1 MQSITYTLRTSD
13 IVDFNEYHARR
24 NGVYG
29 KGITRHQMIWPG
41 VVALVALFVVMS
53 TKQAQMGV
61 YFLVGAFVWSL
72 VVPAWMKKRFQEQVL
87 EGLSEEVVNE
97 TAGLYTLITQPKGI
111 KEITPSGE
119 TLITW
124 REIRRLEKTKRHL
137 FLYISDDAA
146 LIIPKDTMT
155 DESNLKDF
163 NNDVVD
169 YIQKTRK

>member
-24 NGVYG
+24 NGAYG
-29 KGITRHQMIWPG
+29 KGITRHQIIWPG
-41 VVALVALFVVMS
+41 VVAVVALFVVMS

-72 VVPAWMKKRFQEQVL
+72 AVPAWMNKRFREHVL
-87 EGLSEEVVNE
+87 DNLPEEMVDE
-97 TAGLYTLITQPKGI
+97 TAGVYTLITQPKGI
-111 KEITPSGE
+111 KEIMPTGE
-119 TLITW
+119 KLITW

-146 LIIPKDTMT
+146 LIIPKDNMT
-155 DESNLKDF
+155 DESNIGEF
-163 NNDVVD
+163 NNEIVD
-169 YIQKTRK
+169 ALKKARK